1 MTVTEIKQA
10 MMKMD
15 QTQLSQIMHYANQ
28 IKTIAAQATF
38 SVGQKVMVVQKTKQT
53 PGTIVKINSKKA
65 VVNMN
70 YGRHGMTDV
79 QVPFSMLEVA

>member
-15 QTQLSQIMHYANQ
+15 QTELSQIMHYANQ

-65 VVNMN
+65 VVI
-70 YGRHGMTDV
+70 
-79 QVPFSMLEVA
+79 

>member
-15 QTQLSQIMHYANQ
+15 QNELSQIMHYANQ
-28 IKTIAAQATF
+28 IKMIAAQATF
-38 SVGQKVMVVQKTKQT
+38 SVGQKVMVIQKTKQT

>member
-10 MMKMD
+10 MMKMN
-15 QTQLSQIMHYANQ
+15 QTELSQIMHYANQ

-53 PGTIVKINSKKA
+53 PGTMVKINSKKA

>member
-1 MTVTEIKQA
+1 MTVTEIKNA
-10 MMKMD
+10 MLKMD
-15 QTQLSQIMHYANQ
+15 QSQLSEIMHLANQ
-28 IKTIAAQATF
+28 IKMIAAQATF

-79 QVPFSMLEVA
+79 QVPFSMLAVA

>member
-15 QTQLSQIMHYANQ
+15 QTELSQIMHYANQ
-28 IKTIAAQATF
+28 IKAIAAQATYT
-38 SVGQKVMVVQKTKQT
+38 VGQKVMVVQKTKQT

-65 VVNMN
+65 VVSMN
-70 YGRHGMTDV
+70 YGRHGVTDV
-79 QVPFSMLEVA
+79 QVPFSMLQVA

>member
-10 MMKMD
+10 MMKMN
-15 QTQLSQIMHYANQ
+15 QNELSQIMHYANQ

>member
-10 MMKMD
+10 MMKMN
-15 QTQLSQIMHYANQ
+15 QTELSQIMHYANQ

>member
-10 MMKMD
+10 MMKMN
-15 QTQLSQIMHYANQ
+15 QSQLSEIMHLANQ

-38 SVGQKVMVVQKTKQT
+38 AVGQKVMVVQKTKQT

>member
-10 MMKMD
+10 MMKMN
-15 QTQLSQIMHYANQ
+15 QTELSQIMHYANQ

-79 QVPFSMLEVA
+79 QVPFSMLAVA

>member
-15 QTQLSQIMHYANQ
+15 QSQLSQIMHYANQ